1 MVVASANPPC
11 GVSIGEGGGGPL
23 SRSAFTCSAGD
34 RRARDLALPVG
45 AADSGIAR
53 HRVAV
58 DLDLDGIGGGPREP
72 FDHHPVVRQQ
82 AEVALARMSTD
93 PLDGLLDSREETEA
107 RV

>member
-1 MVVASANPPC
+1 
-11 GVSIGEGGGGPL
+11 
-23 SRSAFTCSAGD
+23 
-34 RRARDLALPVG
+34 LALPVG

-72 FDHHPVVRQQ
+72 FDRHPVVRQQ

>member
-11 GVSIGEGGGGPL
+11 GVSIGEGGGGSL

-34 RRARDLALPVG
+34 RRARDLA
-45 AADSGIAR
+45 
-53 HRVAV
+53 V

-72 FDHHPVVRQQ
+72 FDRHPVVRQQ